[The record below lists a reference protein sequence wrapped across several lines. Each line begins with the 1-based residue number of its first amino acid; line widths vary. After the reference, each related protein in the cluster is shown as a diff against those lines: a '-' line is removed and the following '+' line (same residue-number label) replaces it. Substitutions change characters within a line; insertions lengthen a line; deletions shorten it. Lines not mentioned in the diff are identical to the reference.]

1 MASCPTFPQTV
12 AWSATG
18 RVLFSPFHTHSTLPV
33 NHRIVQPSPLLV
45 HPRQRPVSETTMRGP
60 IDGPDVF
67 APSTDGH
74 HAVHLTP
81 RLTTAAP
88 PPDQSPRVFVRAIEP
103 SVAPGIIA
111 PATSEFMS
119 RAPRPSPSRRAIATT
134 RSGARVPSPPS
145 ATVHARVIRRL
156 GSCHRG
162 DCDRWSDSVRVP
174 FVREGGGLFL
184 DALYFPLGRGEISS
198 SSGFSS
204 LLGGSAFDLRFEGDL
219 DESRMETAKCMN
231 VACGATEP
239 GGEWRRGWGLRSGGF
254 ASLCV
259 KCGIVLAFNVKM
271 VAAITD
277 YLVSSPLHGRISD
290 PFILVMSKILKITTP
305 RRYLPFPCH
314 LCDKKSL
321 GGGNVVP
328 VHLHCGCIASKSFFD
343 LLDTGG
349 VQCINCIKNSEVPL
363 MTNGIIQNFVS
374 QNHQRVLALSAR
386 TFKED
391 TDSAVTTHACEMSAN
406 TADFKID
413 GGTFSKG
420 KCTSKPDLEHSDC
433 GIRSFAQIKSEQ
445 HSPDVVI
452 SSLSNRYQ
460 GPSASSQI
468 SLRDEKALMTDNSLC
483 ESLSQG
489 CISMSLGNTNQ
500 IGDREVLNITERSF
514 LSLPMACSIS
524 EGKDERKASATFQQ
538 MQRPHSFVVKCP
550 RTSNQTFSD
559 LSKNSL
565 PYMRVL
571 SASDA
576 GRIGRLVLPKA
587 CAEIRAAYFPPISQ
601 PEEGVT
607 PCIQSLQLQA
617 GDTVTFSRIDP
628 EGKLVMGYRKA
639 TNTVPLQISAI
650 ANGTFGNET
659 LFSGID
665 ENMTIANGYSG
676 LLQSMKGAIDPYLA
690 SQPEHLNQSD
700 LDVSWHKGGRSI
712 EGLLWQPLQSSSRN
726 IGSKSKRL
734 LMDTEDALE
743 LKMSWE
749 EAQELLR
756 PPPSAKPSI
765 VTIEDHEIEE
775 YEGFSRFPCTLL
787 IQVDNI
793 KVAWSSCSAP
803 DELSQKEMQLLLR
816 QYEGGKITRHFST
829 WDGHALDSHL
839 AKFHLAE
846 LMMCTHLMQLSFLL
860 VRLMQTTE
868 TSACASWKRASSE
881 LVASSLDAFAAVAA
895 VGDVGNQSMT
905 TYSTTTKHPRHRPG
919 CTCIVCIQPP
929 SGKGP
934 KHDPSCT
941 CNVCMTV
948 KRRFKTLMMRK
959 KKRQSEREEAEAHKK
974 VAWNKEEAEGTSSSS
989 KGSQHPDLHQENEF
1003 GHVGSRAVIENPE
1016 SSKEGID
1023 LNCDP
1028 GRNGDSQ
1035 TTNLRL
1041 SMMSLLQN
1049 AQRPLEMY
1057 LKQNGL
1063 ASLVNEQGSQESPS
1077 SLIPETVSETEGKAT
1092 DESHFTSTSKEQGAA
1107 VDEDAKAEADTSDTS

>member
-1 MASCPTFPQTV
+1 
-12 AWSATG
+12 
-18 RVLFSPFHTHSTLPV
+18 
-33 NHRIVQPSPLLV
+33 
-45 HPRQRPVSETTMRGP
+45 
-60 IDGPDVF
+60 
-67 APSTDGH
+67 
-74 HAVHLTP
+74 
-81 RLTTAAP
+81 
-88 PPDQSPRVFVRAIEP
+88 
-103 SVAPGIIA
+103 
-111 PATSEFMS
+111 
-119 RAPRPSPSRRAIATT
+119 
-134 RSGARVPSPPS
+134 
-145 ATVHARVIRRL
+145 
-156 GSCHRG
+156 
-162 DCDRWSDSVRVP
+162 
-174 FVREGGGLFL
+174 
-184 DALYFPLGRGEISS
+184 
-198 SSGFSS
+198 
-204 LLGGSAFDLRFEGDL
+204 
-219 DESRMETAKCMN
+219 METGKCMN

-259 KCGIVLAFNVKM
+259 KCGMAYEQLIF
-271 VAAITD
+271 
-277 YLVSSPLHGRISD
+277 
-290 PFILVMSKILKITTP
+290 
-305 RRYLPFPCH
+305 
-314 LCDKKSL
+314 CDIFHQKESGWRECCSCGK
-321 GGGNVVP
+321 
-328 VHLHCGCIASKSFFD
+328 HLHCGCIASKSFFD

-363 MTNGIIQNFVS
+363 MTNGIVQNFVS
-374 QNHQRVLALSAR
+374 QNHQRVVALSAR

-391 TDSAVTTHACEMSAN
+391 IDSAVTTHACEMSAN

-468 SLRDEKALMTDNSLC
+468 SPRDEKALMTDNSLC

-538 MQRPHSFVVKCP
+538 MQRPRSFVVKCP

-565 PYMRVL
+565 PYMRVARPPAEGRNQLLPRYWPRITDQELQQISGDSNSTIVPLFEKVL

-587 CAEIRAAYFPPISQ
+587 CAEAYFPPISQ
-601 PEEGVT
+601 PEGVPLTIQDTKGKEWHFQFRFWPNNNSRMYVLEGVT

-639 TNTVPLQISAI
+639 TNTVPLQDCQISAI

-775 YEGFSRFPCTLL
+775 YEEPPIFGKKTIFTARSSGEQDQWVQCDDCFKWRHIPIDVLL
-787 IQVDNI
+787 HTRWSCVDNVWDP
-793 KVAWSSCSAP
+793 KRSSCSAP

-816 QYEGGKITRHFST
+816 QYEDFR
-829 WDGHALDSHL
+829 
-839 AKFHLAE
+839 
-846 LMMCTHLMQLSFLL
+846 Q
-860 VRLMQTTE
+860 Q
-868 TSACASWKRASSE
+868 SACASWKRASSE

-1003 GHVGSRAVIENPE
+1003 GHAGSRVVIENPE

-1028 GRNGDSQ
+1028 GRNEDSQ